1 MLSRLILGLAPGLAL
16 LLPPTALGAQ
26 VGPQF
31 QALPPQRPTVLLPF
45 THPLS
50 ASAALW
56 ADGSLGPV
64 ETDRAV
70 GTAAPGDGPPLTIGG
85 QVFSRGFGT
94 RATSAIAYD
103 LEGQAAFFQSWVGID
118 DSVGNGGSAIFQVV
132 ADGQILFD
140 SGIVRGSDPAAST
153 GRLNVMGVR
162 ELLLIARDADDGFT
176 DDHANWAEPTVFA
189 RSAPSGAG
197 TALRARR
204 GTWGPE
210 LPWPVQAMHATL
222 LSSGHIISYAS
233 RQPGAPGTSPTT
245 DPHNTTAVDRATV
258 GTWLHTT
265 IDHPTEEIY
274 GSSTARLQ
282 DGTPFM
288 VGGFGGRSAQE
299 PFGQDQSSRFD
310 PAINGWLPAAPMAQP
325 RWGSGAVTL
334 GDGSILAV
342 GGANAGGNTFRPE
355 RYDGTSWNEL
365 DGVNVQPW
373 LQTGDLS
380 LDRTFPAV
388 HLTRQ
393 GKVFWSGWDETMA
406 VFDLTGSGTVDFVG
420 PRESVQRAWGTSS
433 QQGPSLITLVGGV
446 DHRGNP
452 GAAERSAIRVSLGG
466 ATPQTIPSTSMTFRR
481 ADHNATILA
490 DGSLFVNGG
499 AAEHGEG
506 ANPAAVSVAEI
517 YDARTDTWTL
527 AAADPSDRAY
537 RSTAL
542 LLPTGEVWTGGGDG
556 NLTAR
561 VFTPSYLYDP
571 SGSGQLAARP
581 GIQAAPGQ
589 VAYGQTFAV
598 TMASITPITR
608 LSFVRTGSAT
618 HGVNSDQRY
627 LELAYSQNGNVLNVT
642 APPKG
647 DDAPPGDY
655 MLFAI
660 GANGVPSVARFVHIG
675 PPRPTVWDFVFSSDG
690 SSPEPRHETA
700 MAEVGGKLYLVGGRG
715 LKQTQEYDPV
725 RRTWRNLGPP
735 PFEIHHFQ
743 PIVADGKIFVVG
755 AFTGG
760 YPNESNVGNI
770 WIFDPQTGGWTSST
784 ALPPGRARGG
794 AGAVAYGGKFYLV
807 CGNNQGHNGGARPW
821 FDVFDPATQTW
832 TQLPDAPRAR
842 DHFLASVVGNRL
854 VVAGGRTTD
863 LPNPFDG
870 TIPEV
875 DVYDFTSGTWT
886 TLTEN
891 IPTERAGTMAV
902 PMGRHVV
909 VIGGES
915 NSQIPAHREVE
926 ALDVLQESWTSLPDL
941 IQGRH
946 SGGIAAMDGRI
957 FVVSGSGNQGG
968 NPELGSVELLAASDV
983 LEGLVGLPGSNP
995 IVNPGFDEGLTGWL
1009 PSSGVTLSED
1019 GGVAAPAARVSGT
1032 LTTSAPVTGGS
1043 NYELRLL
1050 YRSTAGTGTAI
1061 LSATY
1066 LNAQGATMTQFALPL
1081 GPAVDLTSGLL
1092 VAPAPIGAQT
1102 VRIQVATTGTRTAT
1116 VDDLTL
1122 APL

>member
-1 MLSRLILGLAPGLAL
+1 MSTRLIISLATGLAL
-16 LLPPTALGAQ
+16 FLGSQGAAAQ
-26 VGPQF
+26 TRIQVQRGPVRG
-31 QALPPQRPTVLLPF
+31 PSVLLPF

-50 ASAALW
+50 ASPALW
-56 ADGSLGPV
+56 TDGTLGPV
-64 ETDRAV
+64 EIDRSV
-70 GTAAPGDGPPLTIGG
+70 GTEAPGDGPPLIIGG
-85 QVFSRGFGT
+85 QLFARGFGT

-103 LEGQAAFFQSWVGID
+103 LEGEAAFFESWIGID
-118 DSVGNGGSAIFQVV
+118 DAVGNSGSAIFQVV
-132 ADGQILFD
+132 ADGLVIYD
-140 SGIVRGSDPAAST
+140 SGIVRGNDPAQFT
-153 GRLNVMGVR
+153 GRLSVMGVR

-176 DDHANWAEPTVFA
+176 SDHADWAEPTVYA
-189 RSAPSGAG
+189 RSAPNGAG
-197 TALRARR
+197 AALRARR

-210 LPWPVQAMHATL
+210 LPWPVLAMQATL

-233 RQPGAPGTSPTT
+233 RQPSAPGTSPTT
-245 DPHNTTAVDRATV
+245 DPHDTTAVDRATI
-258 GTWLHTT
+258 GTWFHTT
-265 IDHPTEEIY
+265 VDHPTEEIY
-274 GSSTARLQ
+274 GASTARLR
-282 DGTPFM
+282 DGTPLM
-288 VGGFGGRSAQE
+288 VGGFGGRSGRE

-310 PAINGWLPAAPMAQP
+310 PVVNGWLPAPPMVQP
-325 RWGSGAVTL
+325 RWGSGALTL
-334 GDGSILAV
+334 GDGSVLAI
-342 GGANAGGNTFRPE
+342 GGAHAGGNTFRPE
-355 RYDGTSWNEL
+355 RYDGARWSAL

-380 LDRTFPAV
+380 LDRTYPAV
-388 HLTRQ
+388 HLTRL

-406 VFDLTGSGTVDFVG
+406 VIDLTGPGSVEFTG

-446 DHRGNP
+446 DHRGSP
-452 GAAERSAIRVSLGG
+452 GAAERSAIRINLGG
-466 ATPQTIPSTSMTFRR
+466 PTPQTIQSAPMTFRR

-490 DGSLFVNGG
+490 DGTLFVNGG

-506 ANPAAVSVAEI
+506 VNPAAVSVPEI

-527 AAADPSDRAY
+527 AAAAPTDRAY

-542 LLPTGEVWTGGGDG
+542 LLPSGEVWTGGGDG
-556 NLTAR
+556 NQTAR
-561 VFTPSYLYDP
+561 VFTPPYLYDP
-571 SGSGQLAARP
+571 SGNGQLAARP

-598 TMASITPITR
+598 TVASVAPITR

-618 HGVNSDQRY
+618 HGVNGDQRY
-627 LELAYSQNGNVLNVT
+627 LELAYSQSGNVLTIT
-642 APPKG
+642 APPTG

-655 MLFAI
+655 MLFAF

-690 SSPEPRHETA
+690 TSPEPRHETA

-770 WIFDPQTGGWTSST
+770 WIFDPQTGAWTSST

-794 AGAVAYGGKFYLV
+794 AGAVAYGAKFYLV

-863 LPNPFDG
+863 LPNPFDR

-875 DVYDFTSGTWT
+875 DVYDFTSGTWS

-902 PMGRHVV
+902 PIGRHVV
-909 VIGGES
+909 VVGGES
-915 NSQIPAHREVE
+915 NSQVAAHREVE
-926 ALDVLQESWTSLPDL
+926 ALDVLHESWTSLPDL

-946 SGGIAAMDGRI
+946 SGGIATIDGRI
-957 FVVSGSGNQGG
+957 FVVSGSGNRGG
-968 NPELGSVELLAASDV
+968 SPELGTVEFLAASDV
-983 LEGLVGLPGSNP
+983 LESLAGLPGSNA
-995 IVNPGFDEGLTGWL
+995 IINPGFDEGFAGWL
-1009 PSSGVTLSED
+1009 PSSGVKLSEE
-1019 GGVAAPAARVSGT
+1019 GGVAPPAARVAGT
-1032 LTTSAPVTGGS
+1032 LTTAAPVTGGN

-1050 YRSTAGTGTAI
+1050 YRSTAGSGTATVQ
-1061 LSATY
+1061 ATY
-1066 LNAQGATMTQFALPL
+1066 LNAQGATMTQFSEPL
-1081 GPAVDLTSGLL
+1081 GPAADLTSGVI
-1092 VAPAPIGAQT
+1092 VAPAPVGAQT
-1102 VRIQVATTGTRTAT
+1102 VRIQIATTGTRTVT
-1116 VDDLTL
+1116 VDDVSLVRL
-1122 APL
+1122 